1 MPRIHTT
8 PMVRIAL
15 WALRVYL
22 LILLSLI
29 GLKFVRVFTSRR
41 ARPPAPRRSKPT
53 HRSRQPRSKG
63 TYKNRKLRATAAEQ
77 IFAGLGQS
85 RPSSVI
91 MF

>member
-29 GLKFVRVFTSRR
+29 GLKFARVFSGSHKQDGSTTGAQPVQTNS
-41 ARPPAPRRSKPT
+41 PPA
-53 HRSRQPRSKG
+53 
-63 TYKNRKLRATAAEQ
+63 AASQ
-77 IFAGLGQS
+77 
-85 RPSSVI
+85 
-91 MF
+91 